1 MTAKWR
7 MGDTAFKRAMTLSAA
22 IHACL
27 LAVIVLNPSL
37 PKPQRK
43 GLMVFLPTN
52 MIGSGGSGGAGGISA
67 GLPKTEEKLGTTELK
82 RETLRDLAPVNTLK
96 TEPKAQLRYPTDKPK
111 KEPAKKAPDKKAVI
125 GKPDPSL
132 KPAESKEAPAGASG
146 QAAGSGSRGAGLT
159 IGGGGPGFGEGIG
172 GDLAGQIGMSE
183 FPYTYYLMWVRDKI
197 SSNWFTSLVDPG
209 VIGTYQVAVYFR
221 IKRDGSISNL
231 TIRQSSGI
239 NSLDR
244 SAERAILSSAPF
256 APLPADYRENYLG
269 IILIFE
275 HSK

>member
-1 MTAKWR
+1 MTAKLGV
-7 MGDTAFKRAMTLSAA
+7 GDMAFKRAMTLSA
-22 IHACL
+22 IFHACL

-52 MIGSGGSGGAGGISA
+52 MIGSGGSGGSGGGSA
-67 GLPKTEEKLGTTELK
+67 SLSKTEEKLGTTEVK
-82 RETLRDLAPVNTLK
+82 RETLRDLAPVANFK
-96 TEPKAQLRYPTDKPK
+96 TEPKPQLRYPTDKPK
-111 KEPAKKAPDKKAVI
+111 KEPAKKAPDKKTVI

-132 KPAESKEAPAGASG
+132 KQVENKETTAGAPG
-146 QAAGSGSRGAGLT
+146 QATGSGSRGAGLT

-221 IKRDGSISNL
+221 IRRDGSISNL

-239 NSLDR
+239 TSLDR

-256 APLPADYRENYLG
+256 APLPPDYREDYLG